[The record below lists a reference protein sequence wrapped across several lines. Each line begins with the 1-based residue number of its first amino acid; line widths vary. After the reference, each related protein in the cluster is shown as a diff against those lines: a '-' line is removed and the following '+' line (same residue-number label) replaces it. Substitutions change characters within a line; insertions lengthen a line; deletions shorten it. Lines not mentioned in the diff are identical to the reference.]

1 MSRAEIAEQFDRYD
15 NDDGRSSRAHQNLN
29 DEQCFNQLC
38 DEFCSECIKISLT
51 NFNICDF
58 SLCLSSV
65 NMQSSDEDA
74 LLNEQLLKIL
84 QNNRNP
90 FNEKELPLLESKL
103 R

>member
-1 MSRAEIAEQFDRYD
+1 MSCLELAEQFRQYD
-15 NDDGRSSRAHQNLN
+15 NDDGRSSRDYQNVN

-38 DEFCSECIKISLT
+38 DEFCSECKLIISFLT
-51 NFNICDF
+51 KTELQRCSF
-58 SLCLSSV
+58 SSV

-90 FNEKELPLLESKL
+90 FNEKDLPLLESQL